1 MTYYLLLK
9 GDTEKDTI
17 YETNVL
23 GEVSFK
29 VFYPSVG
36 FIMLN
41 RIAKDKPEILETAKI
56 LEALNT
62 QWKIDVPKQKNVRAH
77 QIDEKGVIIT
87 GNGVTAVKIGEDV
100 LPFLGDVPI
109 LEKFPYVIVDMGA
122 IKFVCKGANIM
133 RPGITKFSDFEKG
146 EIVCVIE
153 ESQHKFLAVGKAEIP
168 SKQLDETKKG
178 EVIKNMHYIS
188 DIFWESEKEIKY

>member
-1 MTYYLLLK
+1 LK
-9 GDTEKDTI
+9 SNLISK
-17 YETNVL
+17 
-23 GEVSFK
+23 S
-29 VFYPSVG
+29 
-36 FIMLN
+36 
-41 RIAKDKPEILETAKI
+41 ETAKI
-56 LEALNT
+56 FESLNT
-62 QWKIDVPKQKNVRAH
+62 QWKIEVPKQKNVRTH

-87 GNGVTAVKIGEDV
+87 GNGVTAVKIGEDI

-133 RPGITKFSDFEKG
+133 RPGIIKFSDFEKG

>member
-1 MTYYLLLK
+1 LK
-9 GDTEKDTI
+9 SNLISK
-17 YETNVL
+17 
-23 GEVSFK
+23 S
-29 VFYPSVG
+29 
-36 FIMLN
+36 
-41 RIAKDKPEILETAKI
+41 ETAKI
-56 LEALNT
+56 FEELNT
-62 QWKIDVPKQKNVRAH
+62 QWKIDVPKQKNVRTH

-87 GNGVTAVKIGEDV
+87 GNGVTAVKIGEDI
-100 LPFLGDVPI
+100 LPFLGDIPI

>member
-1 MTYYLLLK
+1 LK
-9 GDTEKDTI
+9 SNLISK
-17 YETNVL
+17 
-23 GEVSFK
+23 S
-29 VFYPSVG
+29 
-36 FIMLN
+36 
-41 RIAKDKPEILETAKI
+41 ETAKI
-56 LEALNT
+56 FESLNT
-62 QWKIDVPKQKNVRAH
+62 QWKIEVPKQKNVRTH

-87 GNGVTAVKIGEDV
+87 GNGVTAIKIGEDI
-100 LPFLGDVPI
+100 LPFLGDIPI

-133 RPGITKFSDFEKG
+133 RPGITKFSDFENG

-153 ESQHKFLAVGKAEIP
+153 ESQHKFLAVGKAEMS